1 MGGMPIIALKEGAM
15 TRLEASAWPLAGGS
29 ACVFA
34 LAVVLDRL
42 PWQVAF
48 AAVVLAVAVW
58 AWLSP
63 VVAGAAVGGIAW
75 MCVTGFD
82 VHRFGDIRITGGN
95 DVARA
100 AVLILA
106 GVLVAS
112 AHALADVRSRYR
124 RADPVWVDFYETGL
138 EPNHTSGDVI
148 ARLDRPIPR
157 QNGGAWVERPL
168 PAHPTEVPSDG

>member
-1 MGGMPIIALKEGAM
+1 MPIVAFEEGAM

-34 LAVVLDRL
+34 LAVVLGRL

-48 AAVVLAVAVW
+48 VAVVLAVAAW

-63 VVAGAAVGGIAW
+63 VIAGAAIGGIAW

-82 VHRFGDIRITGGN
+82 VHRFGDIRITGSD
-95 DVARA
+95 DVVRA
-100 AVLILA
+100 AVLVLA

-112 AHALADVRSRYR
+112 AHAVAEARGTYQ
-124 RADPVWVDFYETGL
+124 RADPVWAEFYATG
-138 EPNHTSGDVI
+138 PVHASGTSAATSRENGA
-148 ARLDRPIPR
+148 ARL
-157 QNGGAWVERPL
+157 ERRL
-168 PAHPTEVPSDG
+168 PVRTDKEPSDG

>member
-1 MGGMPIIALKEGAM
+1 MPIVASEEGAM

-34 LAVVLDRL
+34 LAVVLGRL
-42 PWQVAF
+42 PWLVAF
-48 AAVVLAVAVW
+48 VAVVLAVAAW

-63 VVAGAAVGGIAW
+63 VIAGAAIGGVAW

-82 VHRFGDIRITGGN
+82 VHRFGDIRITGSD
-95 DVARA
+95 DVVRA

-112 AHALADVRSRYR
+112 AHAVAEARSRHR
-124 RADPVWVDFYETGL
+124 RADPVWVEFYATG
-138 EPNHTSGDVI
+138 PVHASGPSVE
-148 ARLDRPIPR
+148 IPR
-157 QNGGAWVERPL
+157 QNGAARLERRL
-168 PAHPTEVPSDG
+168 PVPTDKEPSDG

>member
-1 MGGMPIIALKEGAM
+1 M
-15 TRLEASAWPLAGGS
+15 TRLESSAWPLAGGS
-29 ACVFA
+29 ASVFA

-42 PWQVAF
+42 PWQAAF
-48 AAVVLAVAVW
+48 AVLVLAVAVW

-63 VVAGAAVGGIAW
+63 LLAAAAIGAVAW

-82 VHRFGDIRITGGN
+82 VHRFGAIRVTGSD

-112 AHALADVRSRYR
+112 AHALAGARSRYR
-124 RADPVWVDFYETGL
+124 RADPVWVDFYETGSG
-138 EPNHTSGDVI
+138 PHRTSGDVI
-148 ARLDRPIPR
+148 ARLDRPVPR
-157 QNGGAWVERPL
+157 QDGGEPAERPL
-168 PAHPTEVPSDG
+168 PVHPTEETE

>member
-1 MGGMPIIALKEGAM
+1 M

-42 PWQVAF
+42 PWLVAF
-48 AAVVLAVAVW
+48 VAVALAVAAW

-63 VVAGAAVGGIAW
+63 VIAGAAIGGIAW

-82 VHRFGDIRITGGN
+82 VHRFGDIRITGSD
-95 DVARA
+95 DVVRA

-112 AHALADVRSRYR
+112 AHAVAEARRRYR
-124 RADPVWVDFYETGL
+124 RADPVWVEFYATG
-138 EPNHTSGDVI
+138 PVHASGTSAAISRENGA
-148 ARLDRPIPR
+148 ARL
-157 QNGGAWVERPL
+157 ERRL
-168 PAHPTEVPSDG
+168 PVRTDKEPSDG

>member
-1 MGGMPIIALKEGAM
+1 MPIVAFEEGAM

-42 PWQVAF
+42 PWQVALV
-48 AAVVLAVAVW
+48 AVALAVAAW

-63 VVAGAAVGGIAW
+63 VIAGAAIGGVAW

-82 VHRFGDIRITGGN
+82 VHRFGDIRITGSD
-95 DVARA
+95 DVVRA

-112 AHALADVRSRYR
+112 AHAVAEARGRHR
-124 RADPVWVDFYETGL
+124 RADPVWVEFYATGPVHPGAPI
-138 EPNHTSGDVI
+138 E
-148 ARLDRPIPR
+148 IPR
-157 QNGGAWVERPL
+157 QNGAVRRERL
-168 PAHPTEVPSDG
+168 PVRTDKEPSDG

>member
-1 MGGMPIIALKEGAM
+1 MPIVALKEGRM
-15 TRLEASAWPLAGGS
+15 TRLESCAWPLAGGS
-29 ACVFA
+29 ASVFA

-48 AAVVLAVAVW
+48 AAIVLAIAAW

-63 VVAGAAVGGIAW
+63 LLAGAAIGGVAW

-82 VHRFGDIRITGGN
+82 VHQFGDIRITGGY

-112 AHALADVRSRYR
+112 VHALTEARSRYR
-124 RADPVWVDFYETGL
+124 RADPVWVDFYETGP
-138 EPNHTSGDVI
+138 EPNQTSGDVM
-148 ARLDRPIPR
+148 ARLDRPMRR
-157 QNGGAWVERPL
+157 QNGAARVERPL
-168 PAHPTEVPSDG
+168 PVDPIEEPSDG

>member
-1 MGGMPIIALKEGAM
+1 MGVCPSSPFMEGAM

-42 PWQVAF
+42 PWQVALV
-48 AAVVLAVAVW
+48 AVMLAVVVW

-63 VVAGAAVGGIAW
+63 VVAGAAIGGVAW

-82 VHRFGDIRITGGN
+82 VHRFGDIRITGSD
-95 DVARA
+95 DVVRA

-112 AHALADVRSRYR
+112 AHVVAEARSRR
-124 RADPVWVDFYETGL
+124 VRTPSGWSSTRPVRLRWGYPARTARYGS
-138 EPNHTSGDVI
+138 SGDS
-148 ARLDRPIPR
+148 P
-157 QNGGAWVERPL
+157 Q
-168 PAHPTEVPSDG
+168 T